1 MTVTSQERNR
11 LIKFG
16 AKLGRQAMDKIV
28 TLVHPDT
35 LRRWIRESKKSGKT
49 KAPVKRGR
57 RRTAEDI
64 RKLIIK
70 LAKENEWGYT
80 RILGELR
87 KLNIK
92 SVSRNT
98 VKAILK
104 ANGLD
109 PGPQRGRGTWDN
121 FLKIHAATLW
131 QCDFFSTKVL
141 TPKGLR
147 DIFVLVFL
155 HVETRRVFVTP
166 ATFKTGDTWMRE
178 QAEAFVQHVK
188 DNGLKAEIV
197 MHDRDAKF
205 TDDFDQ
211 TLKDADLRVQKAAY
225 RSPNTVAFVERFIQT
240 MQQECLDHF
249 IVFGER
255 HMNHLVKEM
264 VEFYHES
271 RPHQAKDNDLLVP
284 AEDAEKADEPK
295 VVRLS
300 EIRYKKRLGGVLKHY
315 YRKAA

>member
-1 MTVTSQERNR
+1 
-11 LIKFG
+11 
-16 AKLGRQAMDKIV
+16 MDKLI

-35 LRRWIRESKKSGKT
+35 LRRWIRESKKSGAK

-64 RKLIIK
+64 HKLIIK

-87 KLNIK
+87 KLGIK

-104 ANGLD
+104 ENGLD
-109 PGPQRGRGTWDN
+109 PRPARGRGTWDN

-131 QCDFFSTKVL
+131 QCDFFSKKVL

-147 DIFVLVFL
+147 DLFVLVFL

-166 ATFKTGDTWMRE
+166 ATFKTGDAWMQK
-178 QAEAFVQHVK
+178 QAEAFVRHVK
-188 DNGLKAEIV
+188 DSGLKVDIV

-205 TDDFDQ
+205 TEDFDQ
-211 TLKDADLRVQKAAY
+211 TLRDADLEVKKAAY

-264 VEFYHES
+264 VAFYHES

-284 AEDAEKADEPK
+284 TKAAKKAEEPE

-300 EIRYKKRLGGVLKHY
+300 EVRCKKRLGGVLKHY

>member
-1 MTVTSQERNR
+1 
-11 LIKFG
+11 
-16 AKLGRQAMDKIV
+16 MDKIV

-49 KAPVKRGR
+49 KTPVKRGR

-98 VKAILK
+98 VKKILK
-104 ANGLD
+104 ENGLD
-109 PGPQRGRGTWDN
+109 PGPAGKGTWDN

-131 QCDFFSTKVL
+131 QCDFFSKKVL

-155 HVETRRVFVTP
+155 HVETRRVFVSP
-166 ATFKTGDTWMRE
+166 ATFKTGDAWMQE
-178 QAEAFVQHVK
+178 QAAAFIRHVK
-188 DNGLKAEIV
+188 DSGLQADIV
-197 MHDRDAKF
+197 MHDRDDKF
-205 TDDFDQ
+205 TEDFDQ
-211 TLKDADLRVQKAAY
+211 TLKDAKLGVQKAAY

-284 AEDAEKADEPK
+284 AEEAKKAEEPE

-300 EIRYKKRLGGVLKHY
+300 DIRCKKRLGGVLKHY